1 MKHTITETKIRS
13 IVRKELQSYLI
24 QEGLWDKFKGVVQ
37 NLPVAKQ
44 LSTLKN
50 LGIDSNTLKSL
61 AKTSIINPKDLA
73 AQAKDAVDV
82 ATNTPE
88 YREINTI
95 LSGINIGSTQLSQA
109 YNLVYSKSKA
119 NKNVYTFAKIPQ
131 SEKSIIIEEYTK
143 AYRPDSDL
151 HTKLIEYFNLITKTQ
166 KNTIK
171 SPMQERKINEAV
183 DEISAKR
190 QELIDYINKLYTTIN
205 SELEASKD
213 SSKTY
218 AIYLKQNLQTIFMF
232 ILQVLNE
239 LVKNPLQHQPE
250 KIAKSIQELFA
261 KMIQHLETLKQAQP
275 AAEPAAEPAAAPTEA
290 AAESETTE
298 PAAAT
303 AST

>member
-24 QEGLWDKFKGVVQ
+24 QEGFMDKVKQ
-37 NLPVAKQ
+37 Q

-50 LGIDSNTLKSL
+50 LGIDPNTLKSL
-61 AKTSIINPKDLA
+61 AKTSITNPQGLA

-119 NKNVYTFAKIPQ
+119 NKNVYTFAKTPQ
-131 SEKSIIIEEYTK
+131 DKKEKIIGEYTSL
-143 AYRPDSDL
+143 YRNNSDFFK
-151 HTKLIEYFNLITKTQ
+151 KLIEYFDSITTAQ

-171 SPMQERKINEAV
+171 SPMQERKINEAA
-183 DEISAKR
+183 DGISVKD
-190 QELIDYINKLYTTIN
+190 QLIGIINQQYTN
-205 SELEASKD
+205 SNTRLKDLTSQKTTYEGLLE
-213 SSKTY
+213 
-218 AIYLKQNLQTIFMF
+218 QNILSIFVF

-239 LVKNPLQHQPE
+239 LVTNPLQHQPT
-250 KIAKSIQELFA
+250 KIVESIKTLYA
-261 KMIQHLETLKQAQP
+261 TMTRHLGVLKTKTPEQTPAEPAASTQP
-275 AAEPAAEPAAAPTEA
+275 AAEPAAT
-290 AAESETTE
+290 
-298 PAAAT
+298 
-303 AST
+303 

>member
-37 NLPVAKQ
+37 DLPVAKQ

-61 AKTSIINPKDLA
+61 AKTSITNPQGLA
-73 AQAKDAVDV
+73 AQAKDTVDA

-119 NKNVYTFAKIPQ
+119 NKNVYTFAKIPKA
-131 SEKSIIIEEYTK
+131 EKEQIIKGYITF
-143 AYRPDSDL
+143 YREQNTNPFFI
-151 HTKLIEYFNLITKTQ
+151 KLINYFNSITTAQ

-171 SPMQERKINEAV
+171 SPMQERKINEGI
-183 DEISAKR
+183 DDKD
-190 QELIDYINKLYTTIN
+190 ELIGAIGEKYTYTNKIL
-205 SELEASKD
+205 D
-213 SSKTY
+213 SLKTKPKTY
-218 AIYLKQNLQTIFMF
+218 GNLLQQNLLTISMF

-250 KIAKSIQELFA
+250 KIVKSIQDLFQTIA
-261 KMIQHLETLKQAQP
+261 QHLELLEK
-275 AAEPAAEPAAAPTEA
+275 AEPAAAPTEA

-298 PAAAT
+298 PAAEPAAT
-303 AST
+303 

>member
-1 MKHTITETKIRS
+1 MEGGALWHHPLFIYRIQMKHTITETKIRS

-24 QEGLWDKFKGVVQ
+24 QEGFMDKVKQ
-37 NLPVAKQ
+37 Q

-50 LGIDSNTLKSL
+50 LGIDPNTLMSL
-61 AKTSIINPKDLA
+61 AKTSITNPQGLA

-131 SEKSIIIEEYTK
+131 SEKSTIIDEYTK
-143 AYRPDSDL
+143 AYRPNSDL

-205 SELEASKD
+205 SELEASKN
-213 SSKTY
+213 SPKTY

-261 KMIQHLETLKQAQP
+261 KMNQHFEVLRTA
-275 AAEPAAEPAAAPTEA
+275 PAAEPAAAAP
-290 AAESETTE
+290 AETAT
-298 PAAAT
+298 PAAT
-303 AST
+303 